1 MDLKLDKSDSH
12 AVVEYSAGKIGTEGS
27 DVDAG
32 AQHDSLAL
40 AEHMNLKL
48 WGLTAYAMLG
58 MFSCG
63 FS

>member
-1 MDLKLDKSDSH
+1 MDEFHDRSDSH
-12 AVVEYSAGKIGTEGS
+12 AFGAYSAGKIGAKGS

-32 AQHDSLAL
+32 AQHDILAL